1 MWIRKRNKLTG
12 NNPEQYFLCDWSAP
26 PSEWSKFYPAG
37 LKSTQA
43 STSRSIRGK
52 SIENLGLKSADNE
65 CFCCPDVFSFLQFV
79 ALWFTICELLIF
91 FAHLKDC
98 ELVPDAMSSSASLRR
113 TNEAAGGPLT
123 LENCHLDTLV
133 TPAFFSPAFDN
144 TLTNSGAQ
152 LQKCSSC
159 YFRVQLNYFGV
170 QSNWCCQETHMKS
183 GSQKALDCAICIKW
197 VFLFQIETCSIFS
210 KCKLYNTWLWK

>member
-26 PSEWSKFYPAG
+26 PLEWSKDSNQLWLPHLDPFEE
-37 LKSTQA
+37 KA
-43 STSRSIRGK
+43 SKTWVWNQRIMSAFDVLNQDYWCLFIFSPCCIV
-52 SIENLGLKSADNE
+52 IQNLWAAY
-65 CFCCPDVFSFLQFV
+65 FL
-79 ALWFTICELLIF
+79 
-91 FAHLKDC
+91 AHMRDS

-113 TNEAAGGPLT
+113 TNEAGGGRLT

-133 TPAFFSPAFDN
+133 TPAFFSPAFYN

-159 YFRVQLNYFGV
+159 FFRVQMNYFGV
-170 QSNWCCQETHMKS
+170 QSNWCCQETFTKS
-183 GSQKALDCAICIKW
+183 VPQQALDCAICI
-197 VFLFQIETCSIFS
+197 
-210 KCKLYNTWLWK
+210 

>member
-37 LKSTQA
+37 LKSTLA
-43 STSRSIRGK
+43 STSRSIRGE
-52 SIENLGLKSADNE
+52 SIENFGLKSTDNE
-65 CFCCPDVFSFLQFV
+65 CFWCPESGLLMSLHFFSICICIVIQNLWAAYFL
-79 ALWFTICELLIF
+79 
-91 FAHLKDC
+91 AHLRDC
-98 ELVPDAMSSSASLRR
+98 ELVPDAMSSLASLRR
-113 TNEAAGGPLT
+113 TNEAGGGRLT

-133 TPAFFSPAFDN
+133 TPAFFSPAFYN

-159 YFRVQLNYFGV
+159 YFCVQINDFAV
-170 QSNWCCQETHMKS
+170 QSNWCCQETDTKS
-183 GSQKALDCAICIKW
+183 VPQQALDCAICILW
-197 VFLFQIETCSIFS
+197 VFSLSNWDI
-210 KCKLYNTWLWK
+210 